1 MKVSRSYGDSIVR
14 DQART
19 LKLLMADSRRPSVRF
34 PLLAWSHGTHCRWGT
49 NGYMPPEVLRGE
61 KYSTSVDL
69 FALGV
74 LLFILLGGYHPFDPT
89 GDAPDMLVEQRIKTG
104 EWNFDESA
112 FKHVS
117 AEARVVVAA
126 LLAPVPGQRPSPEE
140 LLEMS
145 WVGGDAAPDKPLPNS
160 HNQLRAFNDS
170 RRAWRVAIAALEFFA
185 LVPCIEAE
193 GDATSALS
201 GHSTAQALI
210 VQPMTNSSP
219 ISHTSGIAIDPGFS
233 EEALAE
239 LRTSFDTFDE
249 DRSGAISSEE
259 LLDRFLEL
267 GATEAEASAVLARV
281 DSHHTGDISFDEFVA
296 VVGPMM
302 RERGRIALQRAFE
315 QLDRDHSGSI
325 DRSEL
330 IEMLAKLGL
339 PNDGRTVDEMMRA
352 ADVDGDGVI
361 R

>member
-1 MKVSRSYGDSIVR
+1 MLKGIARSCSIQGVPR
-14 DQART
+14 EAC
-19 LKLLMADSRRPSVRF
+19 LL
-34 PLLAWSHGTHCRWGT
+34 
-49 NGYMPPEVLRGE
+49 
-61 KYSTSVDL
+61 DL
-69 FALGV
+69 
-74 LLFILLGGYHPFDPT
+74 PF
-89 GDAPDMLVEQRIKTG
+89 M
-104 EWNFDESA
+104 
-112 FKHVS
+112 HVM
-117 AEARVVVAA
+117 
-126 LLAPVPGQRPSPEE
+126 Q
-140 LLEMS
+140 MS

-325 DRSEL
+325 DRYTDRVNTLTMWTERRWDAS
-330 IEMLAKLGL
+330 I
-339 PNDGRTVDEMMRA
+339 
-352 ADVDGDGVI
+352 
-361 R
+361 